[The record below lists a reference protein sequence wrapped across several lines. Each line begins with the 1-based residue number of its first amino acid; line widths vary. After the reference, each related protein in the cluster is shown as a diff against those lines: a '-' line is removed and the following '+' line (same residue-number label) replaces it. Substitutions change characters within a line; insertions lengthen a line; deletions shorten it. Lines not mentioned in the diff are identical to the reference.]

1 MQIKR
6 DIANRRLAQRR
17 QVTHFQNHFAWLV
30 FFVRET
36 LIKRASNHH
45 GDDLVHRQPCQWF
58 GSDPLTVAQYG
69 DFIT

>member
-17 QVTHFQNHFAWLV
+17 QVTHFQNHFARLV

-36 LIKRASNHH
+36 LVKRTPNHH
-45 GDDLVHRQPCQWF
+45 GDDFVHRQSCQRF

-69 DFIT
+69 NFIT

>member
-17 QVTHFQNHFAWLV
+17 QVTYLEDDFARFV

-36 LIKRASNHH
+36 LVKRTPNHH
-45 GDDLVHRQPCQWF
+45 GDDLVHRQSCQRF
-58 GSDPLTVAQYG
+58 GGDPLTVAQYG
-69 DFIT
+69 NFIT